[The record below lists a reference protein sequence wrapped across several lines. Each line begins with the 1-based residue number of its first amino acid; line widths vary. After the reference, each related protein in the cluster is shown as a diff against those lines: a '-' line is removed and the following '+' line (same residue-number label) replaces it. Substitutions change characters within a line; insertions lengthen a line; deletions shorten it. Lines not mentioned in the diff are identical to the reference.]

1 VRHTNRETVAFARHS
16 IVSECRPG
24 DREFGRPPYHRVRPS
39 GIRFPARHRKFNRG
53 EATSPVYPAGE
64 ANRRRAKDGRRFFAS
79 ARPAPQEPV
88 LITHVPRS
96 SCALPNALRL
106 EEISCLGWGHF
117 RFASLWGESPVL
129 LPNTSFTAFPR
140 ASFQPQLS
148 FEKAM
153 SPSFS
158 QWRGRCPNLDS
169 ASRAPKVRCTFDE
182 GRRLP
187 PARPGST
194 PWRFG
199 VFPRSA
205 QKHPIIPTEFV
216 ASLKGCLAR

>member
-1 VRHTNRETVAFARHS
+1 MSPRG
-16 IVSECRPG
+16 P
-24 DREFGRPPYHRVRPS
+24 
-39 GIRFPARHRKFNRG
+39 GIRPATLPPGPAIRHEVSG
-53 EATSPVYPAGE
+53 AASQVQPA
-64 ANRRRAKDGRRFFAS
+64 AMQHLRAIRQVKQTARRAKDGRRFFAS